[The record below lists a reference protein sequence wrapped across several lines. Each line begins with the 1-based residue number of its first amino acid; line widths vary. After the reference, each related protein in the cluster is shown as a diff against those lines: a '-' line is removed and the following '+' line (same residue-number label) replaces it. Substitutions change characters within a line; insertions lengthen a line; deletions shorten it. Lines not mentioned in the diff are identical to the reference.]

1 MAKGSLGGD
10 TGFKKKKKSDEAE
23 LDITP
28 MIDVV
33 FLLLIFFMVTSTMD
47 DQKAANVPPAEHGI
61 GVDTNSATIVSVLAD
76 PGGGTARIVLGDG
89 PDGEEIVNLELVRRA
104 VQAGFN
110 EGKELCIV
118 KAERDVKEGRVQ
130 EVMKVLAEIEGLR
143 FAVGVQDP
151 Q

>member
-10 TGFKKKKKSDEAE
+10 AGIKKKKNEDAD

-47 DQKAANVPPAEHGI
+47 DQKAANVPPAEHGV
-61 GVDTNSATIVSVLAD
+61 GVDANKASIVSVVADEAGGIGRVILGDD
-76 PGGGTARIVLGDG
+76 PG
-89 PDGEEIVNLELVRRA
+89 GEEIVNLDLVRRY

-110 EGKELCIV
+110 EGKELVII

-130 EVMKVLAEIEGLR
+130 EVLKVLADIDGLK
-143 FAVGVQDP
+143 FAIGVQNP

>member
-10 TGFKKKKKSDEAE
+10 AGIKKKKNEDAD

-47 DQKAANVPPAEHGI
+47 DQKAANVPPAEHGV
-61 GVDTNSATIVSVLAD
+61 GVDANKASIVSVVAD
-76 PGGGTARIVLGDG
+76 EAGGIGRVILGDD
-89 PDGEEIVNLELVRRA
+89 PSGEEIVNLDLVRRY

-110 EGKELCIV
+110 EGKELVII

-130 EVMKVLAEIEGLR
+130 EVLKVLADIDGLK
-143 FAVGVQDP
+143 FAIGVQNP

>member
-10 TGFKKKKKSDEAE
+10 SIKKKKKEEAD

-47 DQKAANVPPAEHGI
+47 DQKAANVPPAVHGV
-61 GVDTNSATIVSVLAD
+61 GADANKATIISVIAD
-76 PGGGTARIVLGDG
+76 EGGGTGRVILGDDPG
-89 PDGEEIVNLELVRRA
+89 GEEIVNLDLVRRH

-130 EVMKVLAEIEGLR
+130 EVLKVLADIEGLR
-143 FAVGVQDP
+143 FAIGVQDP

>member
-10 TGFKKKKKSDEAE
+10 AGFKKKKPEEAD

-47 DQKAANVPPAEHGI
+47 DQKTANVPPAEHGI
-61 GVDTNSATIVSVLAD
+61 GVDTNAATIISVVAN
-76 PGGGTARIVLGDG
+76 PGGRSARVVLGDD
-89 PDGEEIVNLELVRRA
+89 PEGEEAGNLEVVRRY
-104 VQAGFN
+104 VQSGFN
-110 EGKELCIV
+110 EGKELCIL
-118 KAERDVKEGRVQ
+118 KAERDVKEGKVQ
-130 EVMKVLAEIEGLR
+130 EVLKILAEIEGLK
-143 FAVGVQDP
+143 FAVGVQNP

>member
-10 TGFKKKKKSDEAE
+10 AGIKKKKKEDAE

-47 DQKAANVPPAEHGI
+47 DQKTANVPPADHGI
-61 GVDTNSATIVSVLAD
+61 GVDTNRATIISVIAN
-76 PGGGTARIVLGDG
+76 PGGGAARVVLGDD
-89 PDGEEIVNLELVRRA
+89 PDGEEAGNLEVVRRY
-104 VQAGFN
+104 VQSGFN
-110 EGKELCIV
+110 EGKELCIL
-118 KAERDVKEGRVQ
+118 KAERDVKEGKVQ
-130 EVMKVLAEIEGLR
+130 EVLKILTEIEGLK

>member
-1 MAKGSLGGD
+1 MAKGSLAGD
-10 TGFKKKKKSDEAE
+10 AGIKKKKKDEAE

-47 DQKAANVPPAEHGI
+47 DQKAANVPPAVHGI
-61 GVDTNSATIVSVLAD
+61 GADANGATIVSVFAD
-76 PGGGTARIVLGDG
+76 EGGGNARVVLGDS
-89 PDGEEIVNLELVRRA
+89 PDGEEVVNLDLVRRY
-104 VQAGFN
+104 VQSGFN

-118 KAERDVKEGRVQ
+118 KAERDVTEGKVQ
-130 EVMKVLAEIEGLR
+130 EVLKTLIDIEGLR

>member
-10 TGFKKKKKSDEAE
+10 AGIKKKKTEDAE

-47 DQKAANVPPAEHGI
+47 DQKAANVPPAKHGV
-61 GVDTNSATIVSVLAD
+61 GADTNKATIVSVIADEAGGVGRVILGDD
-76 PGGGTARIVLGDG
+76 PG
-89 PDGEEIVNLELVRRA
+89 GEEIVNLDLVRRH

-110 EGKELCIV
+110 EGKELVII

-130 EVMKVLAEIEGLR
+130 EVLKVLADIDGLK
-143 FAVGVQDP
+143 FAIGVQDV

>member
-10 TGFKKKKKSDEAE
+10 AGIKKKKNEDAD

-47 DQKAANVPPAEHGI
+47 DQKAANVPPAEHGV
-61 GVDTNSATIVSVLAD
+61 GVDANKATIVSVIADEAGGTGRVILGDD
-76 PGGGTARIVLGDG
+76 PG
-89 PDGEEIVNLELVRRA
+89 GEEIVNLDLVRRH
-104 VQAGFN
+104 VQAEFN
-110 EGKELCIV
+110 EGKELVII

-130 EVMKVLAEIEGLR
+130 EVLKVLADIDGLN
-143 FAVGVQDP
+143 FAIGVQNP

>member
-10 TGFKKKKKSDEAE
+10 AGIKKKKNEDAD

-47 DQKAANVPPAEHGI
+47 DQKAANVPPAVHGV
-61 GVDTNSATIVSVLAD
+61 GADANKATIVSVIADEAGGVGRVILGDD
-76 PGGGTARIVLGDG
+76 PG
-89 PDGEEIVNLELVRRA
+89 GEEIVNLDLVRRH

-110 EGKELCIV
+110 DGKELVII

-130 EVMKVLAEIEGLR
+130 EVLKVLADIDGLK
-143 FAVGVQDP
+143 FAIGVQDP

>member
-10 TGFKKKKKSDEAE
+10 AGIKKKKKDEAE

-47 DQKAANVPPAEHGI
+47 EQKAANVPPAVHGV
-61 GVDTNSATIVSVLAD
+61 GADANKATIVSVLAD
-76 PGGGTARIVLGDG
+76 SGGGNARVVLGDSS
-89 PDGEEIVNLELVRRA
+89 DGEEVVNLELVRRY

-118 KAERDVKEGRVQ
+118 KAERDVTEGKVQ
-130 EVMKVLAEIEGLR
+130 EVLKVLIDIEGLR

>member
-1 MAKGSLGGD
+1 MAKGSLGGNA
-10 TGFKKKKKSDEAE
+10 GIKKKKNEDAD

-47 DQKAANVPPAEHGI
+47 DQKTANVPPVEHGV
-61 GVDTNSATIVSVLAD
+61 GVDTNKATIVSVVADEAGGTGRVILGDD
-76 PGGGTARIVLGDG
+76 PG
-89 PDGEEIVNLELVRRA
+89 GEEIVNLDLVRRH

-110 EGKELCIV
+110 EGKELVII

-130 EVMKVLAEIEGLR
+130 EVLKVLADIDGLK
-143 FAVGVQDP
+143 FAIGVQNP

>member
-10 TGFKKKKKSDEAE
+10 AGIKKKQNEDAD

-47 DQKAANVPPAEHGI
+47 DQKAANVPPAKHGV
-61 GVDTNSATIVSVLAD
+61 GADANKATIVSVIAD
-76 PGGGTARIVLGDG
+76 PGGGVGRVVLGDDPG
-89 PDGEEIVNLELVRRA
+89 GEEIVNLDLVRRH

-110 EGKELCIV
+110 EGKELCII

-130 EVMKVLAEIEGLR
+130 EVLKALADIDGLK
-143 FAVGVQDP
+143 FAIGVQDI

>member
-10 TGFKKKKKSDEAE
+10 AGIKKKKNEDAD

-47 DQKAANVPPAEHGI
+47 DQKAANVPPAVHGV
-61 GVDTNSATIVSVLAD
+61 GADKNKATIVSVIADPSGGVGRVILGDD
-76 PGGGTARIVLGDG
+76 PGG
-89 PDGEEIVNLELVRRA
+89 EEIINLDLVRRH

-110 EGKELCIV
+110 EGKELVII

-130 EVMKVLAEIEGLR
+130 EVLKVLADIDGLK
-143 FAVGVQDP
+143 FAIGVQDP

>member
-10 TGFKKKKKSDEAE
+10 AGIKKKKNEDAD

-47 DQKAANVPPAEHGI
+47 DQKAANVPPAEHGV
-61 GVDTNSATIVSVLAD
+61 GVDANKATIVSVVAD
-76 PGGGTARIVLGDG
+76 EAGGTGRVILGDD
-89 PDGEEIVNLELVRRA
+89 PSGEEIVNLELVRRF

-110 EGKELCIV
+110 EGKELVII

-130 EVMKVLAEIEGLR
+130 EVLKVLAEIDGLK
-143 FAVGVQDP
+143 FAIGVQNP

>member
-10 TGFKKKKKSDEAE
+10 AGIKKKKNEDAD

-47 DQKAANVPPAEHGI
+47 DQKAANVPPAVHGV
-61 GVDTNSATIVSVLAD
+61 GADANKATIVSVIADSAGGVGRVILGDD
-76 PGGGTARIVLGDG
+76 PG
-89 PDGEEIVNLELVRRA
+89 GEEIVNLDLVRRA

-110 EGKELCIV
+110 DGKELVII

-130 EVMKVLAEIEGLR
+130 EVLKVLADIDGLK
-143 FAVGVQDP
+143 FAIGVQDP

>member
-10 TGFKKKKKSDEAE
+10 SIKKKKKDEAE

-47 DQKAANVPPAEHGI
+47 DQKAANVPPAKHGV
-61 GVDTNSATIVSVLAD
+61 GADANKATIISILAD
-76 PGGGTARIVLGDG
+76 SGGGLGRVVLGDS
-89 PDGEEIVNLELVRRA
+89 PDGGEIVNLDLVRRH
-104 VQAGFN
+104 VQASFN
-110 EGKELCIV
+110 EGKELCII
-118 KAERDVKEGRVQ
+118 KAERDVMEGRVQ
-130 EVMKVLAEIEGLR
+130 EVLKVLADIDGLK
-143 FAVGVQDP
+143 FAIGVQDP

>member
-10 TGFKKKKKSDEAE
+10 AGIKKKKNEDAD

-47 DQKAANVPPAEHGI
+47 DQKAANVPPAEHGV
-61 GVDTNSATIVSVLAD
+61 GVDANNATIVSVVAD
-76 PGGGTARIVLGDG
+76 EAGGTGRVILGDD
-89 PDGEEIVNLELVRRA
+89 PSGEEIVNLELVRRY

-110 EGKELCIV
+110 EGKELVII

-130 EVMKVLAEIEGLR
+130 EVLKTLAEIDGLK
-143 FAVGVQDP
+143 FAIGVQNP

>member
-10 TGFKKKKKSDEAE
+10 AGIKKKNDEEAD

-47 DQKAANVPPAEHGI
+47 DQKTANVPPAEHGV
-61 GVDTNSATIVSVLAD
+61 GADTNKATLVSVIAD
-76 PGGGTARIVLGDG
+76 PGGGVGRVILGDD
-89 PDGEEIVNLELVRRA
+89 PEGEEIVNLDLVRRY

-110 EGKELCIV
+110 DGKELCII

-130 EVMKVLAEIEGLR
+130 EVLKVLADIDGLK
-143 FAVGVQDP
+143 FAIGVQDVK
-151 Q
+151 

>member
-10 TGFKKKKKSDEAE
+10 AGIKKKNDEEAD

-47 DQKAANVPPAEHGI
+47 DQKTANVPPAEHGV
-61 GVDTNSATIVSVLAD
+61 GADTNKATLVSVIAD
-76 PGGGTARIVLGDG
+76 PGGGVGRVILGDD
-89 PDGEEIVNLELVRRA
+89 PEGEEIVNLDLVRRY

-110 EGKELCIV
+110 EGKELCII

-130 EVMKVLAEIEGLR
+130 EVLKVLADIDGLK
-143 FAVGVQDP
+143 FAIGVQDVK
-151 Q
+151 

>member
-10 TGFKKKKKSDEAE
+10 AGIKKKKNEDAE

-47 DQKAANVPPAEHGI
+47 DQKAANVPPVEHGV
-61 GVDTNSATIVSVLAD
+61 GADANQATIVSVVADEAGGTGRVILGDD
-76 PGGGTARIVLGDG
+76 PG
-89 PDGEEIVNLELVRRA
+89 GEEIVNLDLVRRH

-110 EGKELCIV
+110 EGKELVII

-130 EVMKVLAEIEGLR
+130 EVLKVLADIEGLK
-143 FAVGVQDP
+143 FAIGVQDP

>member
-10 TGFKKKKKSDEAE
+10 AGFKKKKSSKDEAE

-28 MIDVV
+28 MIDVT

-47 DQKAANVPPAEHGI
+47 DQKPVNVPPAVHGV
-61 GVDTNSATIVSVLAD
+61 GAETNSATIVSILAD
-76 PGGGTARIVLGDG
+76 PGGGPARVIMGDG
-89 PDGEEIVNLELVRRA
+89 SAGEEAPNLELVRRY

-110 EGKELCIV
+110 DGKELCIV
-118 KAERDVKEGRVQ
+118 KAERDVKEGKVQ
-130 EVMKVLAEIEGLR
+130 EVLKILAEIDGLR
-143 FAVGVQDP
+143 FAVGVQD

>member
-10 TGFKKKKKSDEAE
+10 AGIKKKKNEDAD

-47 DQKAANVPPAEHGI
+47 DQKAANVPPAVHGV
-61 GVDTNSATIVSVLAD
+61 GADANKATIVSVVADEAGGVGRVILGDD
-76 PGGGTARIVLGDG
+76 PG
-89 PDGEEIVNLELVRRA
+89 GEEIVNLDLVRRH

-110 EGKELCIV
+110 EGKELVII

-130 EVMKVLAEIEGLR
+130 EVLKVLADIDGLK
-143 FAVGVQDP
+143 FAIGVQDP

>member
-10 TGFKKKKKSDEAE
+10 SIKKKKNEDAD

-47 DQKAANVPPAEHGI
+47 DQKAADVPPAVHGV
-61 GVDTNSATIVSVLAD
+61 GADANKATIISVVAD
-76 PGGGTARIVLGDG
+76 EGGGVGRVIIGDD
-89 PDGEEIVNLELVRRA
+89 PSGEEIVNLELVRRH
-104 VQAGFN
+104 VQAGYN
-110 EGKELCIV
+110 EGKELVIV

-130 EVMKVLAEIEGLR
+130 EVLKVLAEIDGLK
-143 FAVGVQDP
+143 FAIGVQDP

>member
-10 TGFKKKKKSDEAE
+10 AGIKKKKNEDAE

-47 DQKAANVPPAEHGI
+47 DQKAANVPPVVHGV
-61 GVDTNSATIVSVLAD
+61 GADANQATIVSVVADEAGGTGRVILGDD
-76 PGGGTARIVLGDG
+76 PG
-89 PDGEEIVNLELVRRA
+89 GEEIVNLDLVRRY

-110 EGKELCIV
+110 EGKELVII

-130 EVMKVLAEIEGLR
+130 EVLKVLADIEGLK
-143 FAVGVQDP
+143 FAIGVQDP